1 MSTQTPYDMGSS
13 QSEESGAKAPTHIDY
28 KLENIIAEALD
39 NAGVPNVFC
48 GHGLMSVYGLLQE
61 QKSSTWVIPN
71 FYIAEADSLLQAAGL
86 HSCHRS
92 YCEGYRPNKRPFAPA
107 YHYHVQ
113 ARVNRPHN
121 HVVLLYKMG
130 DLFIDLAPVPTRLP
144 PLDDPDYMLV
154 DDPRL
159 PDYNDEVGNGRWQSI
174 RSIKIPKPA
183 RFIDA
188 MVLLMVREW
197 PQDPTSSIWY
207 EYLSELLDHI
217 RECGEYELVPSWD
230 VLGNLARGFVKFYF
244 DGESKKSPYEVKNYI
259 SRVREEMIEKTK
271 IPLLLMADEVE

>member
-1 MSTQTPYDMGSS
+1 MSTQKPYDMGSS

-39 NAGVPNVFC
+39 NGGVPNVFC
-48 GHGLMSVYGLLQE
+48 GHGLLSVYGLVQE

-71 FYIAEADSLLQAAGL
+71 FYIAEADSLLQDAGF

-113 ARVNRPHN
+113 PRVNRPYN

-159 PDYNDEVGNGRWQSI
+159 PDYNDEAGNGRWQSI

-188 MVLLMVREW
+188 VVLLMVREW

-207 EYLSELLDHI
+207 GYLSELLDHI
-217 RECGEYELVPSWD
+217 DECGDYELVPSWD
-230 VLGNLARGFVKFYF
+230 VLGDLARGFVKFYF
-244 DGESKKSPYEVKNYI
+244 DGETKKNACEVKNYI
-259 SRVREEMIEKTK
+259 SRVRDDMIEKTK
-271 IPLLLMADEVE
+271 LSLLLMADEVE

>member
-1 MSTQTPYDMGSS
+1 
-13 QSEESGAKAPTHIDY
+13 
-28 KLENIIAEALD
+28 
-39 NAGVPNVFC
+39 
-48 GHGLMSVYGLLQE
+48 
-61 QKSSTWVIPN
+61 
-71 FYIAEADSLLQAAGL
+71 
-86 HSCHRS
+86 
-92 YCEGYRPNKRPFAPA
+92 
-107 YHYHVQ
+107 
-113 ARVNRPHN
+113 
-121 HVVLLYKMG
+121 MG
-130 DLFIDLAPVPTRLP
+130 DLFVDLAPVPTRLP

-217 RECGEYELVPSWD
+217 RECGKYELVPSWD
-230 VLGNLARGFVKFYF
+230 ALGNLARGFVKFYF
-244 DGESKKSPYEVKNYI
+244 DGETKKSPYEVKNYI
-259 SRVREEMIEKTK
+259 SKVREEMIEKTK